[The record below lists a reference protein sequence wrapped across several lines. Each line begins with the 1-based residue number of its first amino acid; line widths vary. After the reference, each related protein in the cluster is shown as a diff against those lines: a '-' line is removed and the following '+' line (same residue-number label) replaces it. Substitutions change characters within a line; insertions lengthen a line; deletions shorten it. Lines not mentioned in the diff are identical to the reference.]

1 MDTEVQINK
10 LLAFGLLYCKGD
22 HREKANAFYD
32 ILQDAFQE
40 QISASDKELVWAYV
54 FLIQLAT
61 AWVHVWSQ
69 MLIKQP
75 GTPKLNLNYAK
86 IDKNA
91 DPDNYSQEVAEGVQ
105 VMFEDFLD

>member
-1 MDTEVQINK
+1 
-10 LLAFGLLYCKGD
+10 
-22 HREKANAFYD
+22 
-32 ILQDAFQE
+32 
-40 QISASDKELVWAYV
+40 
-54 FLIQLAT
+54 
-61 AWVHVWSQ
+61 

-91 DPDNYSQEVAEGVQ
+91 DPDKYSQEVAEGVQ